1 MKSHYKILGDYIR
14 EVNVRNT
21 ELKDLDLLGI
31 SIQKEFIPSIANTI
45 GTDMS
50 KYKIVKKNQFAYGT
64 VTSRN
69 GDKISIALLQNYDE
83 ALISQAYIS
92 FEVIDE
98 NVLLP
103 EYLMMWFRRT
113 EFDRYARYMSYGSA
127 REVFSWE
134 EMCNVKLPVPTIE
147 KQREIVKEF
156 NTILSRINLKN
167 NMINKLEET
176 INTIYKKWFVNFDF
190 PNEYGKP
197 YKFSGGNTFFD
208 SKLNKDIPVGW
219 EVKELGDFITE
230 SKGGDWGK
238 SEIIGNYNS
247 KVFCVRGADIP
258 KLKRGSID
266 DMPVRYILKKN
277 LENKQLA
284 SNQIVIEISGGSPI
298 QSTGRAILIT
308 KKLLKILKYPI
319 ICSNFCQTITVNNE
333 LYANLIFSHINYLYK
348 LNIFFNYE
356 NSTIGLKNLDLA
368 GILSSE
374 LVVKPSQDILE
385 KYNLLYEKIND
396 AIICYGR
403 EIDIL
408 EAHKQLILSNLMI
421 NKTIY

>member
-83 ALISQAYIS
+83 ALISQSYIS

-147 KQREIVKEF
+147 KQREIVKEYS
-156 NTILSRINLKN
+156 TILNRIKLNEKK
-167 NMINKLEET
+167 IEKLEELGQS
-176 INTIYKKWFVNFDF
+176 IYKKWFIDNNYLKSKLSKNITEQLEIKKLGDIS
-190 PNEYGKP
+190 EMKYGKIVKKEMFLSKGYP
-197 YKFSGGNTFFD
+197 VFSGYGIRGYCDNYMYENSEITVIARGV
-208 SKLNKDIPVGW
+208 SGTGKVVMSPPKS
-219 EVKELGDFITE
+219 FITNL
-230 SKGGDWGK
+230 SIVVQGK
-238 SEIIGNYNS
+238 EDIID
-247 KVFCVRGADIP
+247 K
-258 KLKRGSID
+258 
-266 DMPVRYILKKN
+266 
-277 LENKQLA
+277 
-284 SNQIVIEISGGSPI
+284 
-298 QSTGRAILIT
+298 
-308 KKLLKILKYPI
+308 
-319 ICSNFCQTITVNNE
+319 
-333 LYANLIFSHINYLYK
+333 NYLY
-348 LNIFFNYE
+348 YY
-356 NSTIGLKNLDLA
+356 LKNKNLISIDSGSAQSQITTSDLA
-368 GILSSE
+368 NVEIKIPYKK
-374 LVVKPSQDILE
+374 VQDEFSNIIDKIMKKIEMKKQEINILE
-385 KYNLLYEKIND
+385 EL
-396 AIICYGR
+396 
-403 EIDIL
+403 
-408 EAHKQLILSNLMI
+408 HLILNSKI
-421 NKTIY
+421 SYVKE